1 MHHEA
6 QFQNWWNDQSQ
17 KIVKTVNNCKR
28 MLAAQW
34 KRQDAEHTFKDTM
47 SKYFRA
53 LNFWTANIPLR
64 SYSKP
69 NLQFCEFAHN
79 GNSRRSV
86 WLSAV
91 QDNAQFD
98 SVLSR
103 TMLSLTQRCPGQY
116 SVWLSAVQDNAQF
129 DSVLSR
135 TAPSD
140 LTCKSFQNPFCLG
153 QTELIYSNCWS

>member
-1 MHHEA
+1 MIISRTVHAEDNCLGSEFPKYF
-6 QFQNWWNDQSQ
+6 QFLECTLRMRLSFKTDGTTRV
-17 KIVKTVNNCKR
+17 KRLLKTVNNCKR

-47 SKYFRA
+47 SQYFRA
-53 LNFWTANIPLR
+53 LTFWTANIPLR
-64 SYSKP
+64 SLFQTPQKCE
-69 NLQFCEFAHN
+69 QFCEFAHN

-91 QDNAQFD
+91 QDNAKFD

-103 TMLSLTQRCPGQY
+103 TMLSLTQRCPGQC

-129 DSVLSR
+129 DSV
-135 TAPSD
+135 
-140 LTCKSFQNPFCLG
+140 
-153 QTELIYSNCWS
+153 

>member
-98 SVLSR
+98 SVLSTVQDNAQFDSALSR
-103 TMLSLTQRCPGQY
+103 TMLSLTQRCPGQC
-116 SVWLSAVQDNAQF
+116 SVWFSVVQDSTKWLN
-129 DSVLSR
+129 L
-135 TAPSD
+135 
-140 LTCKSFQNPFCLG
+140 
-153 QTELIYSNCWS
+153 